1 MYPEVL
7 FWVRCAL
14 RNQCR
19 HLRSCPTSQFK
30 LICFLKR
37 LGTWETLQVFY
48 SHIPS
53 SCLAKAY
60 TIFSETK
67 SEMIIPFLFL
77 HIHKWLTYCDL
88 APII

>member
-7 FWVRCAL
+7 FRVRCAL
-14 RNQCR
+14 GNQCR
-19 HLRSCPTSQFK
+19 QLRSCRASQFK
-30 LICFLKR
+30 LMCVLKR
-37 LGTWETLQVFY
+37 EIFQAFY
-48 SHIPS
+48 SHILS

-77 HIHKWLTYCDL
+77 HIHKWLTYCAL